1 MAQVRVR
8 FAPSPTGSLHVGG
21 ARTALFNWL
30 FARHHG
36 GRMVLRIEDTDRS
49 RSREESARGILEGM
63 RWLELDWDEGPE
75 RGGDYGPYYQSQRL
89 PVYREYLHRLEEA
102 GAVYPCYCTPEE
114 LAARREEARRAGRP
128 PRYDGRCRALSRQE
142 RSDREG
148 RGIEPVLRLRVPAA
162 GATVVDD
169 LIRGSVSFENAVLDD
184 FILWKSD
191 GMPTYNFACVVDDAA
206 MRISHVVRA
215 EEHLSNTPKQLLL
228 YVALGEE
235 PPRFAHVPMILAPD
249 RSKLSKRHGATSLE
263 EFRQQG
269 FLPQAMVNY
278 LALLGWSPDGV
289 TEKMDRGFMV
299 AHFDLGRVTH
309 NAAVYDVQKLT
320 WLNAIYLREM
330 AVAALAR
337 AVTPF
342 LRRAG
347 LIPEELAGPQ
357 QEYLERVVGLLRERA
372 HTLEELAALA
382 DYFFRPVEGY
392 DEKGVRKHFRGE
404 GAAELLA
411 AVRERLAGAEEFT
424 AAALEAAFSDLAA
437 ARGVPRGALIHPVRL
452 AVTGRTMGPGLFEL
466 LELLGRERVLDR
478 MARAQ
483 RWLEENVV

>member
-49 RSREESARGILEGM
+49 RSREESARGILEGL
-63 RWLELDWDEGPE
+63 RWLDLDWDEGPE
-75 RGGDYGPYYQSQRL
+75 RGGEYGPYYQSQRL
-89 PVYREYLHRLEEA
+89 SVYREYLHRLQEA

-142 RSDREG
+142 RSEREG
-148 RGIEPVLRLRVPAA
+148 RGIEPVLRLRVPAT

-169 LIRGSVSFENAVLDD
+169 LIRGAVSFDNAVLDD

-206 MRISHVVRA
+206 MRISHVIRA

-228 YVALGEE
+228 YAALGEE

-347 LIPEELAGPQ
+347 LIPEELTGPQ

-372 HTLEELAALA
+372 HTLEELAASA
-382 DYFFRPVEGY
+382 DYFFRPVEDY

-404 GAAELLA
+404 GVAELLA
-411 AVRERLAGAEEFT
+411 AVRERLAGTEEFT

-478 MARAQ
+478 LARAQ
-483 RWLEENVV
+483 RWLAENVV